1 MVKYHSSKVVLRVQF
16 PSLVLMDIH
25 EVYEMAE
32 EMYPDDVD
40 SQDDFVEGVIM
51 ALHVASLAELKG
63 MLADG

>member
-1 MVKYHSSKVVLRVQF
+1 
-16 PSLVLMDIH
+16 MDIH